1 MAGMENTLNPTSQKF
16 RRIAR
21 RIRRIAR
28 DISYLE
34 RRKLELRTGLPMFGP
49 DQR

>member
-1 MAGMENTLNPTSQKF
+1 MPRMHNTLNTTSHRF
-16 RRIAR
+16 RRISDG
-21 RIRRIAR
+21 IRQVAR
-28 DISYLE
+28 DVSYLE